1 MNSPPKNN
9 QYVDIR
15 KIFHMTDPAGERA
28 KFFPAIEK
36 KHGQPIR
43 HWFTLLASLGEA
55 KYVDQIAL
63 LREEHGFSQA
73 HANAVVMHHRGST
86 SSRRHT
92 DADAYF
98 ASIGAKQALLTRAI
112 IDAIT
117 KKYPKLELV
126 IAWNQP
132 MLKSGNDYVIGIS
145 AAKNHL
151 TIGPWG
157 KEVISTF
164 ADDLAD
170 YETNKKTFKVPL
182 DWRVDAKLLHRIVR
196 LRLDELP

>member
-63 LREEHGFSQA
+63 LREDHGFSQA

-86 SSRRHT
+86 SSRRHAGT
-92 DADAYF
+92 DDYF